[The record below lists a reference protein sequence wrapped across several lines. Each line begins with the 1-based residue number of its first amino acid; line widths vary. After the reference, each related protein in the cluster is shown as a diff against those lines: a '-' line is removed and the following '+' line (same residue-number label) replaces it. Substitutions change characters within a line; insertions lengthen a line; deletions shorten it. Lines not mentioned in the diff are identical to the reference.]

1 MTSLPFSIIYLD
13 EAREDLDKLSPAA
26 RPIILQKIFR
36 VSQNPLPQRRGGY
49 GKPLGHHAGTN
60 LTGLFKIKFRKL
72 GIRVVYALREYKGE
86 MVIVVISAREDGY
99 VYSVAAKRRENL

>member
-1 MTSLPFSIIYLD
+1 MTTPFAIVWTKDSLADFTALAPD
-13 EAREDLDKLSPAA
+13 VR
-26 RPIILQKIFR
+26 LQVRKGIR
-36 VSQNPLPQRRGGY
+36 RASQNPLPQRRGGY

-99 VYSVAAKRRENL
+99 VYSVAAKRRGNF